1 MAGGSSCRAE
11 ADGGTYSLL
20 VEVAEGTTVD
30 VGAVGTVD
38 FEAGWYAY
46 AGSALGSGGFARVDR
61 HRELARG
68 ERETRHWHVD
78 YLLGA
83 AATDVDAVVRTPA
96 VDGECAVAGAT
107 EGDPVPA
114 FGATDCDCPTHLHY
128 SPRRDALLS
137 SIEQA
142 HAVAAGR

>member
-1 MAGGSSCRAE
+1 MAGGNGCRAA

-20 VEVAEGTTVD
+20 VEVAEGTTVE

-38 FEAGWYAY
+38 FDAGWYAY

-83 AATDVDAVVRTPA
+83 RASNVDAVVRTPA

-137 SIEQA
+137 SIQRA
-142 HAVAAGR
+142 HTATER